1 MTILEQIDQD
11 LLQALKSKD
20 QKTTSTLRLLS
31 AALKYERIKKMQ
43 DLTDEDVIKVL
54 KSELKKRRESIADY
68 TQGNRPDLA
77 AKEQEEI
84 PMIEKYLPAQMG
96 EAELKAKIQAI
107 LQNMADKENSGK
119 VMGKVMA
126 ELKGQADGSAVKKI
140 LDELLAK

>member
-43 DLTDEDVIKVL
+43 DLTDEDAIKVL
-54 KSELKKRRESIADY
+54 KSELKKRRESIIDY

-77 AKEQEEI
+77 AKEQAEI

-96 EAELKAKIQAI
+96 EEELKAKIQVI
-107 LQNMADKENSGK
+107 LQNQEDKENSGK

-126 ELKGQADGSAVKKI
+126 ELKGQADGGAVKKI